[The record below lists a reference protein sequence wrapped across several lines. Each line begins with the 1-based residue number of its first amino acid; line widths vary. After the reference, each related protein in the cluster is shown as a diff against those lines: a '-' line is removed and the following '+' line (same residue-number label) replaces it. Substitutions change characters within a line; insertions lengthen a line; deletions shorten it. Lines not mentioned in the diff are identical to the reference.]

1 MISKGGTIR
10 RFSEM
15 HSRVTF
21 GWLLIFLLALP
32 VLSIGQSG
40 KRFTTLKFKTFI
52 YHRVLIPGTNLQDH
66 LKLIFLKK
74 YEILLP
80 AVQK

>member
-15 HSRVTF
+15 HSPVAF
-21 GWLLIFLLALP
+21 GWLLIFLRALP

-40 KRFTTLKFKTFI
+40 KRFTML
-52 YHRVLIPGTNLQDH
+52 
-66 LKLIFLKK
+66 
-74 YEILLP
+74 
-80 AVQK
+80 